1 MLYNNVFIGYDKPM
15 DKDLYL
21 TTIGSLL
28 RKQRDAA
35 RLTLAEVSERS
46 GVTIAH
52 LSRIENGLTD
62 PRLSTLQRVMDAIG
76 ASLSDLAVPRTA
88 AVSVDTVLE
97 RRASGRSRL
106 DRAGLGASD
115 PNARLDRKERAG
127 VDVSLERSMVA
138 SS

>member
-1 MLYNNVFIGYDKPM
+1 
-15 DKDLYL
+15 LYL

-28 RKQRDAA
+28 RKRRDAA

-76 ASLSDLAVPRTA
+76 VNLSDLAVARTA
-88 AVSVDTVLE
+88 TVPVDTVLE

-106 DRAGLGASD
+106 DRAGLGTSD
-115 PNARLDRKERAG
+115 PSARLDRKEQAG